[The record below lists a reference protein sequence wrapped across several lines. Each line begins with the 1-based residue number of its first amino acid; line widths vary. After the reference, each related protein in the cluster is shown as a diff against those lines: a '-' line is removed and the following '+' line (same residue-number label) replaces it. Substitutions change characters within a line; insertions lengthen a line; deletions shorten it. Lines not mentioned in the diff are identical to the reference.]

1 MSTKNAF
8 NYTYIRPTKN
18 QFSQNI
24 GFMVPYKYRP
34 KYIYQPKT
42 SMYYIAQ
49 NSKGIER
56 GAVGL
61 LHGKKFIFQALF

>member
-1 MSTKNAF
+1 ML
-8 NYTYIRPTKN
+8 N

-34 KYIYQPKT
+34 KYINRPKT
-42 SMYYIAQ
+42 SMYHIAQ

-61 LHGKKFIFQALF
+61 LSGIKFVSQALFQHLCVTIRKR